1 MSHFI
6 IVLKFE
12 KGFQIIEDIKMMKF
26 RRELG
31 RIINK
36 NLFMWTILDKIFEI
50 KQRNKKQLNKNK
62 KRLPNF
68 WQLLQKFYLWK
79 EDWGLDYISTQF
91 CAFLIFPNFVR
102 S

>member
-12 KGFQIIEDIKMMKF
+12 KGFQIIDDIKMMKF

-62 KRLPNF
+62 KRLRNF
-68 WQLLQKFYLWK
+68 WQLLQKFYL
-79 EDWGLDYISTQF
+79 
-91 CAFLIFPNFVR
+91 
-102 S
+102 

>member
-62 KRLPNF
+62 KRLRDF

-79 EDWGLDYISTQF
+79 ED
-91 CAFLIFPNFVR
+91 
-102 S
+102 

>member
-12 KGFQIIEDIKMMKF
+12 KGFQIIDDIKMMKF

-62 KRLPNF
+62 KRLRNF
-68 WQLLQKFYLWK
+68 WQLLQKFY
-79 EDWGLDYISTQF
+79 
-91 CAFLIFPNFVR
+91 
-102 S
+102 

>member
-12 KGFQIIEDIKMMKF
+12 KGFQIIDDIKMMKF

-50 KQRNKKQLNKNK
+50 KQRNKKKLNKNK

-79 EDWGLDYISTQF
+79 EDWGLEYIST
-91 CAFLIFPNFVR
+91 
-102 S
+102 